1 MQIFT
6 HNVGQDDL
14 LDSVSGAENIL
25 HTSLRYENLNMFM
38 LIMKDTCS
46 HSLLSLAW
54 MTLWTPT
61 NALLRVSKLNS
72 IFTIRFYR
80 LKFNLTLMSR
90 ASSSWS
96 WHHLDTSSWGTTLIW
111 MWTLYHQDWTG
122 NRSRTDHICSPQHHS
137 PSDEDLSRSQNMN
150 HLSLQPDKR
159 WYC

>member
-80 LKFNLTLMSR
+80 FK
-90 ASSSWS
+90 
-96 WHHLDTSSWGTTLIW
+96 I
-111 MWTLYHQDWTG
+111 
-122 NRSRTDHICSPQHHS
+122 
-137 PSDEDLSRSQNMN
+137 
-150 HLSLQPDKR
+150 
-159 WYC
+159 